1 VIASPDDSIVR
12 SLSPSVRANPQIPDF
27 FGEPQANSAMVECLV
42 KAGLSIKLL
51 PYIEEA
57 HEMSLLAWRCEITD
71 RRAASG
77 DFHRTFI
84 EDALD
89 RDDALCAA
97 VCDYLKE

>member
-1 VIASPDDSIVR
+1 VR

-77 DFHRTFI
+77 DFPHIHRGRPRPRRRT
-84 EDALD
+84 
-89 RDDALCAA
+89 LCGS
-97 VCDYLKE
+97 V